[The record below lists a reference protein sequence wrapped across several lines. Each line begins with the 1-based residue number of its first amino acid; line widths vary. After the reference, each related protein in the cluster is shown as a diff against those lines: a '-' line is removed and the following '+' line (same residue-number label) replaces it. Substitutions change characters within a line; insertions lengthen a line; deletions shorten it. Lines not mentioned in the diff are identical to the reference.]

1 MGQYTTLLERTP
13 LDESNYEGFDQMIE
27 TLDLDYP
34 YIAGM
39 IDGDG
44 YIYKNKTVYNMGLYL
59 NDREIPEMIASAFKE
74 RLSSRDS
81 RVYHRKRTP
90 ENRCQLKVLYGF
102 TMTSR
107 LRTTSLLKRIY
118 PFMIEK
124 QGLAAEA
131 LNAHNHKI
139 PFPVK
144 MTQDQFTSY
153 LAGFMDAE
161 GHISSKAR
169 YVSVANTM
177 KVSIDILNENIRK
190 YIGVEGRID
199 VRKAYTEVCPYQKT
213 TITRKPLYKLN
224 YTGVKMLELL
234 QFVFDKIKIKRKRQA
249 ALDIVYWNLYERK
262 KKNIEVEKY
271 FETNLDFWKARLFE
285 KEKQHS

>member
-1 MGQYTTLLERTP
+1 MGQYTTLIERTP
-13 LDESNYEGFDQMIE
+13 LNASNYEGFDQMIE

-44 YIYKNKTVYNMGLYL
+44 YIYKNKTLYNMGLYL

-74 RLSSRDS
+74 RLSLRDS
-81 RVYHRKRTP
+81 RNYQRTRTP
-90 ENRCQLKVLYGF
+90 EKRCKLKVTYGF
-102 TMTSR
+102 TMSS

-131 LNAHNHKI
+131 LNVNGHKI

-144 MTQDQFTSY
+144 MTQDQFASY

-161 GHISSKAR
+161 GHINYKKRIFEIS
-169 YVSVANTM
+169 NTM
-177 KVSIDILNENIRK
+177 KISIDILNENIQK
-190 YIGVEGRID
+190 YIGVEGYIN
-199 VRKAYTEVCPYQKT
+199 VRKAYTQVCPHQKT
-213 TITRKPLYKLN
+213 TITRKPLYKIGFSGAKGL
-224 YTGVKMLELL
+224 KFI
-234 QFVFDKIKIKRKRQA
+234 QFIFDKIKIKRKRQA

-262 KKNIEVEKY
+262 YKNVDVEKY
-271 FETNLDFWKARLFE
+271 FEKNLNFWKARLIE
-285 KEKQHS
+285 KKEQHS